1 MIKKIKFIAQ
11 GLIVTLGI
19 GLLPHVPAYALEK
32 SEINTTTSESV
43 SFYESNKESAK
54 TILTED
60 GTFLTEEE
68 FEMYLSR
75 VSPDEAFVRYD
86 LNTEY
91 GVQTR
96 AAAAV
101 IGIYFVP
108 GIGEFAILATG
119 TVMIAGVLY
128 VSGTAVYNKVKV
140 WQASGAAKE
149 TENAIEEV
157 PNKLK
162 VKNKKDVVD
171 LGKFKDKNGNTPKT
185 KNSGT
190 FTSTEDS
197 RYTLS
202 KDTSKHLG
210 VDGST
215 KAWKL
220 NKSGKRV
227 ASLNSDGKIVGK

>member
-86 LNTEY
+86 LNMVFKLEQLQQLLEY
-91 GVQTR
+91 
-96 AAAAV
+96 
-101 IGIYFVP
+101 
-108 GIGEFAILATG
+108 ILF
-119 TVMIAGVLY
+119 
-128 VSGTAVYNKVKV
+128 
-140 WQASGAAKE
+140 QE
-149 TENAIEEV
+149 
-157 PNKLK
+157 
-162 VKNKKDVVD
+162 
-171 LGKFKDKNGNTPKT
+171 
-185 KNSGT
+185 
-190 FTSTEDS
+190 
-197 RYTLS
+197 
-202 KDTSKHLG
+202 
-210 VDGST
+210 
-215 KAWKL
+215 
-220 NKSGKRV
+220 
-227 ASLNSDGKIVGK
+227 

>member
-1 MIKKIKFIAQ
+1 M
-11 GLIVTLGI
+11 
-19 GLLPHVPAYALEK
+19 PHVPAYALEK

-128 VSGTAVYNKVKV
+128 VSGTAVYNKDRK
-140 WQASGAAKE
+140 S
-149 TENAIEEV
+149 
-157 PNKLK
+157 
-162 VKNKKDVVD
+162 VV
-171 LGKFKDKNGNTPKT
+171 
-185 KNSGT
+185 
-190 FTSTEDS
+190 
-197 RYTLS
+197 
-202 KDTSKHLG
+202 
-210 VDGST
+210 
-215 KAWKL
+215 
-220 NKSGKRV
+220 
-227 ASLNSDGKIVGK
+227 